1 MSKKSKWKKREG
13 IVYSTDE
20 NFQFQDTVNPFG
32 VLKTSVKQ
40 DLRVWFKKRNG
51 KPVTVVTG
59 YRGNPNTL
67 NDLAKFLKTK
77 CAVGGS
83 VKDREI
89 IIQGSL
95 QHKVFE
101 LLTEKGYMVKKAGG

>member
-1 MSKKSKWKKREG
+1 MSKKSNWKKREG
-13 IVYSTDE
+13 IVYSTKD
-20 NFQFQDTVNPFG
+20 NFQYENKASQFE
-32 VLKTSVKQ
+32 VLKTSAKQ
-40 DLRVWFKKRNG
+40 DLRVWFQKRNG

-59 YRGNPNTL
+59 YQGNPNTL
-67 NDLAKFLKTK
+67 NDLAKYLKTK

-95 QHKVFE
+95 QQKVFD
-101 LLTEKGYMVKKAGG
+101 LLIEKGYMVKKAGG

>member
-1 MSKKSKWKKREG
+1 MSKKNNWKKREG
-13 IVYSTDE
+13 IIYSTDD
-20 NFQFQDTVNPFG
+20 NFQYKDKSYPFG
-32 VLKTSVKQ
+32 VLKASANQ
-40 DLRVWFKKRNG
+40 DLRVWFQKRNG

-59 YRGNPNTL
+59 YQGNPNTL
-67 NDLAKFLKTK
+67 NDLAKHLKTK

-95 QHKVFE
+95 QQKVFD
-101 LLTEKGYMVKKAGG
+101 LLIEKGYMVKKAGG